1 MDGNEDLKSYFA
13 EKSQAESRAGWQL
26 YKGYLDGP
34 ILMLAFVVCLF
45 LWIYSLYFLPV
56 VSRTSLLLP
65 FRLALGLFW
74 FAWTMVVAFR
84 MRPNGTNGW
93 DRAYRGEIFSR
104 LKGTSA
110 VVALA
115 AVICVWCA
123 AFTLPGVTVA
133 AIPANAFGTDGGS
146 MQLRVTKVSVW
157 APRNRNTGHKLMIT
171 VDGPA
176 YSGSFLWDRYD
187 PALRTFDEERP
198 GAISCLSV
206 DYRTW
211 LGVAVINAIHTCS

>member
-13 EKSQAESRAGWQL
+13 EKSQAESRSGWQI

-34 ILMLAFVVCLF
+34 ILMLAFIACVL

-56 VSRTSLLLP
+56 VVRTPLFLPSRV
-65 FRLALGLFW
+65 ALGLFW
-74 FAWTMVVAFR
+74 LAWTMMVAFR

-93 DRAYRGEIFSR
+93 GRAYRGEIFSR
-104 LKGTSA
+104 LEGTSA

-115 AVICVWCA
+115 GVICVWCA
-123 AFTLPGVTVA
+123 AFSLPGATVA
-133 AIPANAFGTDGGS
+133 AIPASAFGRNGGS
-146 MQLRVTKVSVW
+146 TQLQVTQVSVW
-157 APRNRNTGHKLMIT
+157 APRNRNTDHKLMIT
-171 VDGPA
+171 VAGPA

-187 PALRTFDEERP
+187 PALRAFDEERP
-198 GAISCLSV
+198 GAISCLSIE
-206 DYRTW
+206 YRLW